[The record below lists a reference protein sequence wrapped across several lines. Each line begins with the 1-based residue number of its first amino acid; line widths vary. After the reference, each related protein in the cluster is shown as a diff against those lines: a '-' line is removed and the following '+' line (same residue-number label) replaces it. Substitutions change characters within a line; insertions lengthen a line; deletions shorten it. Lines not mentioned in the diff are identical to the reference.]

1 MPYDVA
7 LFKAWEELQSLTD
20 DKTARVQFL
29 DDAYKVDI
37 KKQYVFSLSTNASV
51 KDYLTILITHYLI
64 QQLKGLPQVKGEWI
78 SFQQLPGGQGYYP
91 SFKKRVVDCIADRF
105 AQHPASLL
113 ELAKKFK
120 VIKQELADF
129 SVTIEIFPCVSVLI
143 TLWPA
148 DEEFGPQANIHFDQ
162 SIKDI
167 FCTEDIVVMSE
178 LLVSKL

>member
-7 LFKAWEELQSLTD
+7 LSKAWGELQSLTN
-20 DKTARVQFL
+20 KKIEHIIFL
-29 DDAYKVDI
+29 AQEYAVDI
-37 KKQYVFSLSTNASV
+37 ASQRVFSRANNVPA

-64 QQLKGLPQVKGEWI
+64 QKLKGLPQIQGEWI

-91 SFKKRVVDCIADRF
+91 SFKKRVIDRLANRF
-105 AQHPASLL
+105 AEHPEAFL
-113 ELAKKFK
+113 ERAKPFNAAKA
-120 VIKQELADF
+120 EAADLGIN
-129 SVTIEIFPCVSVLI
+129 IEVFHRVAVLI

-148 DEEFGPQANIHFDQ
+148 DEEFGPQANIHFDR

-178 LLVSKL
+178 LIVSKF

>member
-7 LFKAWEELQSLTD
+7 LSKAWEELQSLTNK
-20 DKTARVQFL
+20 KTDHVIFL
-29 DDAYKVDI
+29 AQEYTVDI
-37 KKQYVFSLSTNASV
+37 ETQRVFSVSSKTQAL
-51 KDYLTILITHYLI
+51 DFLTILITHYLI
-64 QQLKGLPQVKGEWI
+64 QKLKGLPHIKGEWI

-91 SFKKRVVDCIADRF
+91 SFKKRVIDRIASRF
-105 AQHPASLL
+105 AEHPEALL
-113 ELAKKFK
+113 ERAKQFNATKAE
-120 VIKQELADF
+120 VAEF
-129 SVTIEIFPCVSVLI
+129 SVNIEIFHRVVVLI

-178 LLVSKL
+178 LMVSKF